1 MPGTPESR
9 EMPMDLE
16 QLSSHIVV
24 GDADAAVDWTRRA
37 LDEGMD
43 PMVIVNQGLIPG
55 MDIVG
60 EKFQTREYF
69 MPEMLVA
76 ARAMKAAM
84 VLIKPLIAVSEESG
98 GLRAVCGTV
107 QGDLHDIG
115 VNLVGMMLE
124 GAGFEV
130 IHLGPDITP
139 DRFLE
144 VVEEKQAQVL
154 CLSALLTTTI
164 KNMKLTIDRAK
175 ELEIRDRVKIY
186 VGGAPV
192 TTAFAAEIGADGYAP
207 DAGSAIKM
215 IKEDLGIDAASQ
227 KGSS

>member
-1 MPGTPESR
+1 
-9 EMPMDLE
+9 MDLE
-16 QLSSHIVV
+16 HLSSYIVV
-24 GDADAAVDWTRRA
+24 GDADSAVDWTQQA
-37 LDEGMD
+37 LDEGVD
-43 PMVIVNQGLIPG
+43 PMTIVNQGLIPG
-55 MDIVG
+55 MDVVG
-60 EKFQTREYF
+60 EKFQSREYF

-84 VLIKPLIAVSEESG
+84 VLIKPLIAASEESG
-98 GLRAVCGTV
+98 RLRAVCGTV

-130 IHLGPDITP
+130 IHLGPYITP

-144 VVEEKQAQVL
+144 VVEEQQAQVL

-175 ELEIRDRVKIY
+175 ELKIRDRVKIY

-215 IKEDLGIDAASQ
+215 IKADLGIGTAGQ
-227 KGSS
+227 KGSI